1 MASCSYCG
9 RSISPNAKTCPG
21 CGEPDPAPNPL
32 AYGCVIIIAL
42 GIGAI
47 LFLKMI
53 GLVVNWV
60 SDYKTEI
67 MLVLIAC
74 GVVGLGYALWRQKK
88 SKNPSGLNHENE
100 ALEPDFGSASSETTL
115 KKEKAAETSVKANN
129 KQIRVPYLGEDV
141 QFATITHWLRKVGD
155 HVEEEESVVVIETD
169 KVTIEIH
176 APSRGVIDEVYYPKG
191 SKVTVGDII
200 CKLR

>member
-115 KKEKAAETSVKANN
+115 KKKRPQRHLLKRTTSRLGFLIWEKMFNS
-129 KQIRVPYLGEDV
+129 
-141 QFATITHWLRKVGD
+141 LRSPTG
-155 HVEEEESVVVIETD
+155 
-169 KVTIEIH
+169 
-176 APSRGVIDEVYYPKG
+176 
-191 SKVTVGDII
+191 
-200 CKLR
+200 